1 MGFQKVYLPN
11 IMYIK
16 IKKINTK
23 LDKNENKF
31 YKIKRSL
38 FVVFLSNTYRKINT
52 MKECVAYAV

>member
-1 MGFQKVYLPN
+1 VYLPN